1 MDTQD
6 ILKFVKFN
14 LGIST
19 DLRDEYL
26 NHIIESTIS
35 RLKRTGIDPEGQDND
50 YQNEYFSYVVDEVSN
65 MYRNRG
71 GETSLPDGLRQRR
84 NTLIV
89 EKNNVE

>member
-1 MDTQD
+1 MDTNE

-19 DLRDEYL
+19 SVRDEYL
-26 NHIIESTIS
+26 NHIINSTIS
-35 RLKRTGIDPEGQDND
+35 RLKRTGIDPEGQSTD
-50 YQNEYFSYVVDEVSN
+50 YQNEYFSYVVDEVCN

-71 GETSLPDGLRQRR
+71 GEIALPEGLNYRR

-89 EKNNVE
+89 NKDV

>member
-1 MDTQD
+1 MNTQD

-19 DLRDEYL
+19 SVRDEYL
-26 NHIIESTIS
+26 EHIINSTIS

-50 YQNEYFSYVVDEVSN
+50 YQNEYFSYVVDEACN

-71 GETSLPDGLRQRR
+71 GEIALPDGLRFRR

-89 EKNNVE
+89 EKEDV

>member
-1 MDTQD
+1 MDVEE

-19 DLRDEYL
+19 NVRDEYL
-26 NHIIESTIS
+26 KHIITSSIA
-35 RLKRTGIDPEGQDND
+35 RLKRTGINPEGQDED
-50 YQNEYFSYVVDEVSN
+50 YKSEYFSYVVDEVSN

-71 GETSLPDGLRQRR
+71 GEIPLPEGLRFRR

-89 EKNNVE
+89 EKNDV

>member
-1 MDTQD
+1 MNTQE

-19 DLRDEYL
+19 KVRDEYL
-26 NHIIESTIS
+26 EYIIDSTIS
-35 RLKRTGIDPEGQDND
+35 RLKRTGIDPEGQDED
-50 YQNEYFSYVVDEVSN
+50 YQKEYFSYVVDEASN

-71 GETSLPDGLRQRR
+71 GEIALPAGLRQRR

-89 EKNNVE
+89 EKKDV

>member
-1 MDTQD
+1 MDTND

-19 DLRDEYL
+19 DVRDEYL
-26 NHIIESTIS
+26 EFIIDSTIS
-35 RLKRTGIDPEGQDND
+35 RLKRTGIDPEGQNTD
-50 YQNEYFSYVVDEVSN
+50 YQNEYFSYVVDEVCN

-71 GETSLPDGLRQRR
+71 GEIPLPEGLRFRR

-89 EKNNVE
+89 EKNDV